1 MEIKGDLKN
10 IRATIIKEI
19 EALEEYQIPTGQIS
33 TDELNSS
40 LMSITGFLEREVAV
54 YINRQ
59 GKIIQV
65 AVGDINVVELPDMP
79 SRVNKRL
86 SGVRCIHTHPNGNS
100 ELSDMD
106 ISCLRRLKFDVMMA
120 LAQDKKGNISASM
133 AYFTG
138 EMNED
143 DNQPE
148 IQEYGPVDAKELDEI
163 NLTAFVSLINK
174 GLSRDT
180 MTDTAEQ
187 QEKAV
192 LGGVDFGKKQDWT
205 IEESLE
211 ELAQLAKTAGAE
223 VVSQF
228 IQNRDK
234 PDTALFMGKGK
245 VQEIAATLQNMD
257 ADLFIMDDELAP
269 SQQRNLERLLGVRV
283 IDRTAL
289 ILDIFAQRA
298 QSFEGKMQVELA
310 QLHYNLPRISGQG
323 AVLSRLGGGIGT
335 RGPGETKLEV
345 DKRRIYSRI
354 HDIEAQIERLK
365 KHRSLHQA
373 HRENAGIPIVALVGY
388 TNAGKSTLLNALSGA
403 DVYAEDQLFAT
414 LDTTTRRIDL
424 PDKQQMLLTDTV
436 GFIQKLPHTLVKA
449 FNATLEEVTEAD
461 LLLHVVDCSNENY
474 EKQITAVLEVLQE
487 LKAAD
492 KPMIYVFNK
501 ADRLP
506 EEADRSQIIKERDG
520 LFISA
525 KTDGN
530 LTALLDKI
538 AAFFAESKVKMK
550 VLIPFAEGGLVTRLH
565 KVADVQSTDYNEQG
579 TVMEILLPASE
590 AAVFE
595 KYKLGD

>member
-1 MEIKGDLKN
+1 MDIKGDLKN
-10 IRATIIKEI
+10 IRTSVLKEL
-19 EALEEYQIPTGQIS
+19 EALEECQIPSGQI
-33 TDELNSS
+33 TTAELNAS
-40 LMSITGFLEREVAV
+40 LMAVTNFLEREVAV

-59 GKIIQV
+59 GRIIQA
-65 AVGDINVVELPDMP
+65 AVGDLNVVELPDMP

-86 SGVRCIHTHPNGNS
+86 SGIRCIHTHPNGIS
-100 ELSDMD
+100 ELSTMD
-106 ISCLRRLKFDVMMA
+106 ISCLRRLKFDTMVA

-138 EMNED
+138 EFTEN

-148 IQEYGPVDAKELDEI
+148 IQIYGPVEEKALDEI

-174 GLSRDT
+174 GLSRDS
-180 MTDTAEQ
+180 MNETADIS
-187 QEKAV
+187 EKAV
-192 LGGVDFGKKQDWT
+192 LAGVDFGKRQEWT

-223 VVSQF
+223 VVSSF

-234 PDTALFMGKGK
+234 PDTATFLGKGK
-245 VQEIAATLQNMD
+245 VQEIAATFQNMD
-257 ADLFIMDDELAP
+257 ADLFIMDDELSPA
-269 SQQRNLERLLGVRV
+269 QQRNLERLLGVRV

-298 QSFEGKMQVELA
+298 QSFEGKLQVELA
-310 QLHYNLPRISGQG
+310 QLHYNLPRIGGQG

-354 HDIEAQIERLK
+354 HDIEVQIEKLK

-373 HRENAGIPIVALVGY
+373 HRENAGLPIVALVGY

-461 LLLHVVDCSNENY
+461 LLLHVVDCSNKNY
-474 EKQITAVLEVLQE
+474 EKQISAVMVVLKE
-487 LKAAD
+487 LKAD
-492 KPMIYVFNK
+492 EKPMVYVFNK

-506 EEADRSQIIKERDG
+506 ADFDRKEILKDRNG

-525 KTDGN
+525 KQDGN
-530 LTALLDKI
+530 LSALLEKV

-550 VLIPFAEGGLVTRLH
+550 LLIPFAEGALVTRLH
-565 KVADVQSTDYNEQG
+565 KVADVQNTDYTADG
-579 TVMEILLPASE
+579 TLLEVLLPSSE
-590 AAVFE
+590 VAAFE
-595 KYKLGD
+595 KYKMGD

>member
-1 MEIKGDLKN
+1 MDIKGDLKN
-10 IRATIIKEI
+10 VRASIIKEI
-19 EALEEYQIPTGQIS
+19 EALEELQIPTGQIS
-33 TDELNSS
+33 TDELNASM
-40 LMSITGFLEREVAV
+40 LSISNFLEREVAV

-59 GKIIQV
+59 GKILQV
-65 AVGDINVVELPDMP
+65 AVGDINVVELPEMP
-79 SRVNKRL
+79 ARVNKRL
-86 SGVRCIHTHPNGNS
+86 SGIRCLHTHPQGSS

-106 ISCLRRLKFDVMMA
+106 ISCLRRLKFDVMVA
-120 LAQDKKGNISASM
+120 LAEDKKGNVLASM
-133 AYFTG
+133 AYFSG
-138 EMNED
+138 EYSQT

-148 IQEYGPVDAKELDEI
+148 IQLYGPFDGKELDEI
-163 NLTAFVSLINK
+163 NLTALVSLINK
-174 GLSRDT
+174 GLSRESL
-180 MTDTAEQ
+180 TDTADR

-192 LGGVDFGKKQDWT
+192 LAGVDFGKKQDWT
-205 IEESLE
+205 TEESLE

-223 VVSQF
+223 VVERF
-228 IQNRDK
+228 MQNRDK
-234 PDTALFMGKGK
+234 PDPALFLGKGK
-245 VQEIAATLQNMD
+245 VQEIAAVLQNMD

-323 AVLSRLGGGIGT
+323 TVLSRLGGGIGT

-354 HDIEAQIERLK
+354 HDIEEQIERLK

-373 HRENAGIPIVALVGY
+373 HRENAGIPIVSLVGY

-449 FNATLEEVTEAD
+449 FNATLEEVGEAD

-474 EKQITAVLEVLQE
+474 EKQITAVLEVLKE
-487 LKAAD
+487 LKAD
-492 KPMIYVFNK
+492 GKPMFYVFNK
-501 ADRLP
+501 ADKLP
-506 EEADRSQIIKERDG
+506 ADTDREPILKGREG

-525 KTDGN
+525 KSQEN
-530 LTALLDKI
+530 LQDLLAKV
-538 AAFFAESKVKMK
+538 AAFFAGSKVRMK
-550 VLIPFAEGGLVTRLH
+550 VLIPFAEGGLVTKLH
-565 KVADVQSTDYNEQG
+565 KVADVQSVDYNEQG
-579 TVMEILLPASE
+579 TVMEILLPASD

-595 KYKLGD
+595 KYKLGE